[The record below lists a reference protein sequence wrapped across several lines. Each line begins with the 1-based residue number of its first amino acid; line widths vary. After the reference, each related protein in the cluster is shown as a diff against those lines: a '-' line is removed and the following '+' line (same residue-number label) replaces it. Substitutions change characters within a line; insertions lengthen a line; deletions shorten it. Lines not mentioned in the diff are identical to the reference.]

1 VAVAAAC
8 IVVFVSVID
17 CSPASAMLLFCFS
30 MVTVWSENT
39 SASPEA
45 VIFGNFLSQ
54 TYWVRDGF
62 YLSLKTTISSSEI
75 LAVESL
81 AILCFYMLKLE
92 LLKKPPA

>member
-1 VAVAAAC
+1 VAVAAAY

-17 CSPASAMLLFCFS
+17 CSPTSAMLLFCFS

-39 SASPEA
+39 STSPEV
-45 VIFGNFLSQ
+45 VILGNLLSQ

-62 YLSLKTTISSSEI
+62 YLSLKTTISFSEI

-81 AILCFYMLKLE
+81 AMLCFCMLKLE